1 MPAATVL
8 DALSDALRRDPGRPL
23 LTFYDDAT
31 GERVEL
37 SVTTVDNWVS
47 KIANLLGS
55 DLGLSPGDLLAVELP
70 LHWQAPVLLLG
81 GWAAG
86 LSVCTSEDP
95 VQLRA
100 VGPAALSSVGARGAD
115 QVLACSLR
123 PLGGRFIEPL
133 PAGWLDFAVEVPPQP
148 DALVVS
154 QAPAPPDIAIVS
166 AGDSTSH
173 RDLAAAGVEVA
184 RRIGL
189 TPGGRLVTDHNPCD
203 PEGMLTGL
211 VAPLMMNASVVL
223 VAPTTAERRTAIAT
237 QERATTTRWAAAS
250 GVPITP
256 DQEKR

>member
-1 MPAATVL
+1 VL
-8 DALSDALRRDPGRPL
+8 AALSDAFRRDPGRPL

-55 DLGLSPGDLLAVELP
+55 DLGLGPGDLLAVELP
-70 LHWQAPVLLLG
+70 LHWQAPVLVLG

-86 LSVCTSEDP
+86 LSICTSKDP

-100 VGPAALSSVGARGAD
+100 VGPAALASGAVREAD

-148 DALVVS
+148 DALIVS
-154 QAPAPPDIAIVS
+154 QAPGPADVAIVS
-166 AGDSTSH
+166 AGDATTH
-173 RDLAAAGVEVA
+173 RDLAAGGVEVA
-184 RRIGL
+184 QRIGL
-189 TPGGRLVTDHNPCD
+189 VPGGRLVTDHDLSD
-203 PEGMLTGL
+203 PEGMLTAL
-211 VAPLMMNASVVL
+211 VAPLMVNASVVL

-237 QERATTTRWAAAS
+237 QERATATRWAAAS
-250 GVPITP
+250 EELITP